1 MAAHDENVVWH
12 PHPVT
17 VAQRE
22 QLHGHRG
29 VVLWFTGLSGSGKS
43 TVAGA
48 LEEALHQQGVSTYLL
63 DGDNVRHGL
72 CSDLG
77 FSDDDRKENIRRAGE
92 VASLMAE
99 AGLAVLT
106 ASNSPHPAERQL
118 AQELGVSRSSLREAI
133 RSLIGEGVL
142 YSKRGGGTWLCDETT
157 RWSEER
163 IVQPLKVLVA
173 DDPNYRNDILEAR
186 HAIEASTAW
195 YAALRATP
203 ADKERLQSCFDAIQ
217 QQESISADMANQADV
232 RFHLA
237 IAEASHNVVLLQ
249 TMRGFFDLLQ
259 SSVAHSRERMYTVP
273 TIFARLTEQHEELL
287 LAILA
292 SDPERARKAAQHHLG
307 FVLTTMKTL
316 HEDEARQ
323 QRITRLPDDR
333 E

>member
-1 MAAHDENVVWH
+1 MTQT
-12 PHPVT
+12 PPP
-17 VAQRE
+17 
-22 QLHGHRG
+22 
-29 VVLWFTGLSGSGKS
+29 SG
-43 TVAGA
+43 
-48 LEEALHQQGVSTYLL
+48 
-63 DGDNVRHGL
+63 
-72 CSDLG
+72 
-77 FSDDDRKENIRRAGE
+77 
-92 VASLMAE
+92 
-99 AGLAVLT
+99 AVLL
-106 ASNSPHPAERQL
+106 AGRIKELIHQRQLEPGARLPAERQL
-118 AQELGVSRSSLREAI
+118 AQEMGVSRSSLREAI
-133 RSLIGEGVL
+133 RALIGEGVL
-142 YSKRGGGTWLCDETT
+142 YSKRGGGTWLCDEQTH
-157 RWSEER
+157 WSKER

-195 YAALRATP
+195 YAAQRATP

-237 IAEASHNVVLLQ
+237 IAEASHNAVLLQ
-249 TMRGFFDLLQ
+249 TMRGFFDLLH

-292 SDPERARKAAQHHLG
+292 GDPERARKAAQHHLG